1 MLVVKKCQITN
12 TQYNKKCNKH
22 NFDLFKVPNEK
33 TIEFK
38 ATKRKQTFA
47 LSANL
52 PLERTQP
59 RELTLLILQKTDV
72 SCS

>member
-1 MLVVKKCQITN
+1 MSVFPTHIQLARCTKMPKAN
-12 TQYNKKCNKH
+12 TQYNEKCNKH

-47 LSANL
+47 LSENL
-52 PLERTQP
+52 SMERTQQ
-59 RELTLLILQKTDV
+59 REVT
-72 SCS
+72 